1 MKGDD
6 ERKEGKKERKEKKK
20 KKSGNC
26 DVGRKF
32 RGEESAPIREAVGG
46 RELSRRFSARRLQP
60 WISACSVVLL
70 GGEGCFLFSVWVS
83 LLLVEFC
90 SFYLWF

>member
-60 WISACSVVLL
+60 WISACSVVL
-70 GGEGCFLFSVWVS
+70 GGGGA
-83 LLLVEFC
+83 FC
-90 SFYLWF
+90 SQFG

>member
-32 RGEESAPIREAVGG
+32 RG
-46 RELSRRFSARRLQP
+46 
-60 WISACSVVLL
+60 
-70 GGEGCFLFSVWVS
+70 GGEWPNREGGQGS
-83 LLLVEFC
+83 
-90 SFYLWF
+90 

>member
-6 ERKEGKKERKEKKK
+6 ERKRRKKKERKEKKK

-70 GGEGCFLFSVWVS
+70 GGCFLFSVWVS